1 MLMFLTSVHIL
12 EESIWKETRWRCCTS
27 RSNSSTTTEH
37 GNDCR
42 SRIGWRRR
50 SYVAF
55 HTDCCTFTASCSLT
69 CIGTRVSSYF
79 SMNSDV
85 YSHFQSTNMV
95 HIYLTAP
102 RSASSTSWLHPLHQL
117 LASSSA
123 ACVNVLIFPLCVHI
137 LMHNSP
143 INFFFTNVRCSIR
156 HGGKI
161 CHVSALFWFRAFSCS
176 KEAEGGVVIWMFHLQ
191 LISQI

>member
-1 MLMFLTSVHIL
+1 
-12 EESIWKETRWRCCTS
+12 
-27 RSNSSTTTEH
+27 
-37 GNDCR
+37 
-42 SRIGWRRR
+42 
-50 SYVAF
+50 
-55 HTDCCTFTASCSLT
+55 
-69 CIGTRVSSYF
+69 
-79 SMNSDV
+79 
-85 YSHFQSTNMV
+85 MV

-161 CHVSALFWFRAFSCS
+161 CHVSALFWFRASSVQKRQRGWRCNLGVLFTAHSTNMNAASCCCS
-176 KEAEGGVVIWMFHLQ
+176 QFLCLFFKLAQSRVFLYDCQ
-191 LISQI
+191 LVYFL